1 MEERLT
7 KDEKKALRKLE
18 WQEESKKKTRSET
31 FKKYSIW
38 IGGLVLIILAIGG
51 LMWLVSQPTTTQN
64 ETVNI
69 APISKRDISEGDKNA
84 KVTLVEYADFQ
95 CPACAAYHPIVTQLL
110 ESYKGKI
117 FYTYRMFPLTQV
129 HPNSHISAQ
138 AAYAAFK
145 QGAFFTYDDQLYN
158 NQKDWADQQDP
169 SNIFVDY
176 AKALKLDVNKF
187 KTEMNSDEAK
197 KYVNDSEQEALSEGM
212 NATPTFIVNGNKI
225 TNPAGLEEFKKII
238 DNELNKK

>member
-238 DNELNKK
+238 